1 MGEKFH
7 PINLFKVKPSH
18 VNIPFLYRLK
28 TVVNHW
34 FSDLGYWN
42 RASRV
47 NLQIIHSDDPWSC
60 MFILNV
66 FTHIIFCRNCFLLFF
81 SSIFD
86 FLFHAVFT
94 NFNEVFGSLFSTF
107 SCMFFV
113 KGSNMNNIYLF
124 KVNNRNTKIMFKIF
138 KVDEEDSRTTSLT
151 SFWCLYC

>member
-28 TVVNHW
+28 TLVNHW

-42 RASRV
+42 RTSRV

-66 FTHIIFCRNCFLLFF
+66 FTHIIFCRNCFLFFFFRQFLIFFFMLFLLILTKSLGHFFLLFLACF
-81 SSIFD
+81 SWKE
-86 FLFHAVFT
+86 ATWTTFT
-94 NFNEVFGSLFSTF
+94 CSKSTIETP
-107 SCMFFV
+107 
-113 KGSNMNNIYLF
+113 K
-124 KVNNRNTKIMFKIF
+124 
-138 KVDEEDSRTTSLT
+138 
-151 SFWCLYC
+151 